1 MSQLRLGLFLLFY
14 NLNYM
19 ANFTAKIAC
28 ANGYNSQ
35 DVYVEGVIT
44 QSAAKRA
51 LEARYPGAIVRAVR
65 ITQN

>member
-1 MSQLRLGLFLLFY
+1 
-14 NLNYM
+14 M